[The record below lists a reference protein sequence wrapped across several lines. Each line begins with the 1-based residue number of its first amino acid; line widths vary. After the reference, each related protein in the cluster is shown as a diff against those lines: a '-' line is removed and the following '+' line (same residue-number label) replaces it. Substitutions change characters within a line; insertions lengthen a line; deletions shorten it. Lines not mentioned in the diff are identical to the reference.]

1 MSTNKRDHVAME
13 QRRRRA
19 ARLFAKGLSAAEVGR
34 RLGVT
39 KQAAH
44 SWKQAWERGGL
55 PALASKGAAGPKFR
69 LNAGQTQKLRQALL
83 AGPAEQGYR
92 TDLWTCE
99 RVALLIRDLTGV
111 KYHPGHVWKLLGALG
126 FSCQRPT
133 RRAVER
139 DERAIRRWQRVEWP
153 AIKKKPAA
161 SGAPSCSST
170 KQA

>member
-1 MSTNKRDHVAME
+1 MSAKQRDHVAME
-13 QRRRRA
+13 RRRRRA
-19 ARLFAKGLSAAEVGR
+19 ARFFEKGISPAEVGR
-34 RLGVT
+34 RVGVS

-55 PALASKGAAGPKFR
+55 KALASKGAAGPKFR
-69 LNAGQTQKLRQALL
+69 LNTAQSRKIRQALL
-83 AGPAEQGYR
+83 AGPAAQGYR

-139 DERAIRRWQRVEWP
+139 DERAIRRWRRVEWP
-153 AIKKKPAA
+153 VIKKKPAA
-161 SGAPSCSST
+161 SVAPSSSST

>member
-1 MSTNKRDHVAME
+1 MSTKQRDHGAME

-19 ARLFAKGLSAAEVGR
+19 AKLFEEGVSPAEVGR
-34 RLGVT
+34 RVGVS

-44 SWKQAWERGGL
+44 SWKQAWESGGL
-55 PALASKGAAGPKFR
+55 QALASKGAAGPKAR
-69 LNAGQTQKLRQALL
+69 LSARHIERLRAALV
-83 AGPAEQGYR
+83 AGPAKQGYR
-92 TDLWTCE
+92 TDLWTCG
-99 RVALLIRDLTGV
+99 RVGLLIRELTGV

-139 DERAIRRWQRVEWP
+139 DERAIRRWKRMEWP
-153 AIKKKPAA
+153 AIKKKPGANA
-161 SGAPSCSST
+161 APSSSST